1 MQQEMLEI
9 KEDQVDPV
17 QNHRFKLVP
26 LGALGV
32 FKPNRFNCNEANKGH
47 LLTLMRNLSKTL
59 YIQNEKRED
68 AVQGYTCRHCRRSL
82 YVSSHR
88 VAQIMCTCLRCVST
102 LYCGRMCR
110 DNDAKEHQMSCFLH
124 PGWECEESTKRRM
137 EKMRAAGLVAAKT
150 PENARIPELMPEEK
164 KSTGSA
170 EEDDNQIVTIDEGE
184 LDGINGGSGTTDSA

>member
-9 KEDQVDPV
+9 KGQADPV

-32 FKPNRFNCNEANKGH
+32 YKPDRFNCNEANKGH
-47 LLTLMRNLSKTL
+47 LLTLMKNLSKTL

-68 AVQGYTCRHCRRSL
+68 AVQGYSCRHCRRSL

-88 VAQIMCTCLRCVST
+88 VAHIMCACLRCVST
-102 LYCGRMCR
+102 MYCGRICR
-110 DNDAKEHQMSCFLH
+110 DNDALEHQMSCFLH

-137 EKMRAAGLVAAKT
+137 EKMRVAGVIAKAAEDV
-150 PENARIPELMPEEK
+150 RIPEIPVEGK
-164 KSTGSA
+164 SA
-170 EEDDNQIVTIDEGE
+170 EVRQQEEEFLIVSIDGAPDGTEGGDDTRE
-184 LDGINGGSGTTDSA
+184 SA